1 MICMV
6 QVMCKTQNSMWW
18 KTRVEIWSQ
27 NHSSPC
33 SHWAPR
39 NREQCTHRMHSC
51 NLLAR
56 PPHNTHHDAC
66 RARQS
71 HPRDRNRAFQR
82 WGHSNNRMELACRG
96 MDTDSLQWP
105 LKSVKLLI
113 FRHFLLR
120 ILLKSQKISFHL
132 WNCLTYSF
140 RRPLVQKQKQEGI
153 KILTLIQLKFTAL
166 IVTERITGV
175 TFVLLLLH
183 LSIHEHRTEDSIQ
196 RLREL
201 ADSKLFNFI
210 LGANS
215 Y

>member
-1 MICMV
+1 MR
-6 QVMCKTQNSMWW
+6 CKTKS
-18 KTRVEIWSQ
+18 KIWSR

-33 SHWAPR
+33 SQWAPR
-39 NREQCTHRMHSC
+39 NREQCTRRMHSC
-51 NLLAR
+51 NLCAR
-56 PPHNTHHDAC
+56 PPRNTRRDVC
-66 RARQS
+66 RACQS
-71 HPRDRNRAFQR
+71 RRRDHNRAFQR
-82 WGHSNNRMELACRG
+82 WGHSNNHMELACRG

-120 ILLKSQKISFHL
+120 ILLKSQKISVHL

-140 RRPLVQKQKQEGI
+140 RRPLVQKRKQEGI
-153 KILTLIQLKFTAL
+153 KILTLIQLKFAAL

-196 RLREL
+196 RLHEL
-201 ADSKLFNFI
+201 AASKLFNFI